1 MNKIKE
7 IMRKENFKTVLTL
20 FSLFV
25 VSGVLLILAGRSLGD
40 PNSTILREQEVDG
53 LVFKN
58 ATIEYVEGITT
69 FTVEVENTL
78 EDMNLRYININFK
91 DENENSTRLVGY
103 IWDSIKSKETKL
115 IVASVD
121 KDITNSI
128 DITYSI
134 NKD

>member
-1 MNKIKE
+1 MDKIKE
-7 IMRKENFKTVLTL
+7 IMKRENFKTVVTL

-91 DENENSTRLVGY
+91 DENDNITRLVGY
-103 IWDSIKSKETKL
+103 IGDNIKSKETKL
-115 IVASVD
+115 IVASID
-121 KDITNSI
+121 KDITNSM

>member
-78 EDMNLRYININFK
+78 EDMNLRYINIDFK
-91 DENENSTRLVGY
+91 DENDNITRLVGY
-103 IWDSIKSKETKL
+103 IGDSIKSKETKL

>member
-7 IMRKENFKTVLTL
+7 IMRKENFKTVVTL

-91 DENENSTRLVGY
+91 DENDNSTRLVGY
-103 IWDSIKSKETKL
+103 IGDSIKSKETKL

>member
-7 IMRKENFKTVLTL
+7 IMRKENFKTVVTL

-25 VSGVLLILAGRSLGD
+25 VSGMLLILAGRSLGD

-103 IWDSIKSKETKL
+103 IGDSIRSKETKL

>member
-1 MNKIKE
+1 MNKVKE
-7 IMRKENFKTVLTL
+7 IMKREKFKTVVTL

-91 DENENSTRLVGY
+91 DENENNTRLVGY
-103 IWDSIKSKETKL
+103 IGDNIKSKETKL

>member
-7 IMRKENFKTVLTL
+7 IMKKENFKTVVTL

-25 VSGVLLILAGRSLGD
+25 VSGMLLILAGRSLGD

-58 ATIEYVEGITT
+58 ANIEYVDGITT

-91 DENENSTRLVGY
+91 DENDNSTRLIGY
-103 IWDSIKSKETKL
+103 IGDNIKSKETKL

>member
-7 IMRKENFKTVLTL
+7 IMKRENFKTVVTL

-25 VSGVLLILAGRSLGD
+25 VSGMLLILAGRSLGD

-103 IWDSIKSKETKL
+103 IGDNIKSKETKL

>member
-103 IWDSIKSKETKL
+103 IGDSIKSKETIL

>member
-25 VSGVLLILAGRSLGD
+25 VSGVLLILAGKSLGD

-78 EDMNLRYININFK
+78 EDMNLRYIDINFK

-103 IWDSIKSKETKL
+103 IGDSIKSKETKL

>member
-7 IMRKENFKTVLTL
+7 IMKKENFKTVLTL

-25 VSGVLLILAGRSLGD
+25 VSGMLLLLAGRSLGD

-91 DENENSTRLVGY
+91 DENDVSTRLVGY
-103 IWDSIKSKETKL
+103 IGDNIKSKETKL

>member
-7 IMRKENFKTVLTL
+7 IMKRENFKTVLTL

-25 VSGVLLILAGRSLGD
+25 VSGMLLILAGRSLGD
-40 PNSTILREQEVDG
+40 SNSTILREQEVDG

-91 DENENSTRLVGY
+91 DENDNITRLVGY
-103 IWDSIKSKETKL
+103 IGDNIKSKETKL
-115 IVASVD
+115 VVASVD

>member
-103 IWDSIKSKETKL
+103 IGDSIKSKETKL

>member
-7 IMRKENFKTVLTL
+7 IMKRENFKTVVTL

-25 VSGVLLILAGRSLGD
+25 VSGMLLILAGRSLGD

-103 IWDSIKSKETKL
+103 IGDSIKSKETKL
-115 IVASVD
+115 VVASVD

>member
-1 MNKIKE
+1 MSKIKE
-7 IMRKENFKTVLTL
+7 IMKKETFKTTLTL
-20 FSLFV
+20 LSLFV
-25 VSGVLLILAGRSLGD
+25 VSGMLLLIAGKSLGD
-40 PNSTILREQEVDG
+40 PNSSILREQEVEG

-58 ATIEYVEGITT
+58 ADIEYKEGITT
-69 FTVEVENTL
+69 FTVEVENTSD
-78 EDMNLRYININFK
+78 DMSLNYININFK
-91 DENENSTRLVGY
+91 DENDVSTRLVGY
-103 IWDSIKSKETKL
+103 IGDSIKKDETKL

>member
-7 IMRKENFKTVLTL
+7 IMKRENFKTVVTL

-25 VSGVLLILAGRSLGD
+25 VSGMLLILAGRSLGD

-78 EDMNLRYININFK
+78 EDMNLRYIDINFK

-103 IWDSIKSKETKL
+103 IGDSIKSKETKL

>member
-91 DENENSTRLVGY
+91 DENENNTRLVGY
-103 IWDSIKSKETKL
+103 IGDSIKSKETKL
-115 IVASVD
+115 IVASID

>member
-1 MNKIKE
+1 MDKIKE

-25 VSGVLLILAGRSLGD
+25 VSVVLLILAGRSLGD

-103 IWDSIKSKETKL
+103 IGDNIKFKETKL

-121 KDITNSI
+121 KDITDSTGI
-128 DITYSI
+128 GYEII
-134 NKD
+134 K

>member
-7 IMRKENFKTVLTL
+7 IMKRENFKTVVTL

-25 VSGVLLILAGRSLGD
+25 VSGMLLILAGRSLGD
-40 PNSTILREQEVDG
+40 SNSTILREQEVDG

-91 DENENSTRLVGY
+91 DENDNITRLVGY
-103 IWDSIKSKETKL
+103 IGDSIKSKETKL

>member
-7 IMRKENFKTVLTL
+7 IMKRENFKTVLTL

-91 DENENSTRLVGY
+91 DENDNSTRLVGY
-103 IWDSIKSKETKL
+103 IGDNIKSKETKL

>member
-7 IMRKENFKTVLTL
+7 IMKRENFKTVVTL

-25 VSGVLLILAGRSLGD
+25 VSGMLLILAGRSLGD

-91 DENENSTRLVGY
+91 DENDNITRLVGY
-103 IWDSIKSKETKL
+103 IGDNIKEL
-115 IVASVD
+115 
-121 KDITNSI
+121 
-128 DITYSI
+128 TYWRLYVYR
-134 NKD
+134 

>member
-78 EDMNLRYININFK
+78 EDINLRYININFK
-91 DENENSTRLVGY
+91 DENDNSTRLVGY
-103 IWDSIKSKETKL
+103 IGDNIKSKETKL

>member
-7 IMRKENFKTVLTL
+7 IMKRENFKTVLTL

-25 VSGVLLILAGRSLGD
+25 VSGMLLLLAGRSLGD

-58 ATIEYVEGITT
+58 ATIEYNEGITT

-91 DENENSTRLVGY
+91 DENDNSTRLIGY
-103 IWDSIKSKETKL
+103 IGDNIKSKETKL

>member
-7 IMRKENFKTVLTL
+7 IMKRENFKTVVTL

-25 VSGVLLILAGRSLGD
+25 VSGMLLILAGRSLGD

-103 IWDSIKSKETKL
+103 IGDSIKSKETKL

>member
-7 IMRKENFKTVLTL
+7 IMKRENFKTVVTL

-40 PNSTILREQEVDG
+40 SNSTILREQEVDG

-91 DENENSTRLVGY
+91 DENDNITRLVGY
-103 IWDSIKSKETKL
+103 IGDSIKSKETKL
-115 IVASVD
+115 VVASVD